1 MRSRSDRAE
10 LSTADLAGPLNAA
23 DRIVNGVDALR
34 YGIVLWGAEGR
45 LIHCNPAFRELFHGI
60 SPRLVPGFTFE
71 GFLAALLETGEITQP
86 ADPTEWMCRGL
97 AAFAEPQIE
106 EYQLADGRT
115 LEVIHDLD
123 PSGSVVMTVQD
134 VTTARRGEK
143 ALRKAKELAEAADQ
157 TKSRFLRAAN
167 HDLRQP
173 LSTMKILIF
182 NCIDAE
188 DAAHRDDLLHAMDIS
203 VSIMEDLLDALLQIG
218 QLDAGKIV
226 PKVTTFQLSQL
237 FDRLKTQFAHV
248 ARDKGIELRV
258 VDTSV
263 SIATDRALLER
274 ILSNLLANAIRYTDT
289 GTVLI
294 GARRAGAQVGIEV
307 CDTGRGIAPEHL
319 ERIFDEFY
327 QIGET
332 KALKSRGLG
341 LGLNIVKRL
350 SDLLGHRVSVR
361 SAPNRGSV
369 FRLDVPTG
377 NVWRSEMGEPVIN
390 EAVGGEFVG
399 LGVYIIEDDAG
410 LRQVL
415 RNLLERW
422 GMRTHA
428 LSGLEETLALLNSDE
443 PPPDLIISDYSLRGE
458 YGSEVVQQVQ
468 SALGRSVPSILMTA
482 DTDPELIRSLRER
495 SFPVLIKPVSP
506 PRLRVLMH
514 NLLYEPTENG

>member
-1 MRSRSDRAE
+1 MPSRSDRAE
-10 LSTADLAGPLNAA
+10 PIIADQPEPAA
-23 DRIVNGVDALR
+23 AAHRLFDAVDALR
-34 YGIVLWGAEGR
+34 YGLVLWDAEGR
-45 LIHCNPAFRELFHGI
+45 LIHCNRAFRELFHGI
-60 SPRLVPGFTFE
+60 SAQLVPGFTFE
-71 GFLAALLETGEITQP
+71 AFLRALLATGEITQP
-86 ADPTEWMCRGL
+86 ADRAEWMRERL

-106 EYQLADGRT
+106 EHQLADGRT

-123 PSGSVVMTVQD
+123 PSGSIMMTVQD

-143 ALRKAKELAEAADQ
+143 ALRKAKELAETADQ

-218 QLDAGKIV
+218 QLDAGRIV

-237 FDRLKTQFAHV
+237 FDRLKIQFAHV
-248 ARDKGIELRV
+248 ARDKGIDLRV
-258 VDTSV
+258 VDTRV

-274 ILSNLLANAIRYTDT
+274 ILSNLVANAIRYTDA
-289 GTVLI
+289 GAVLL
-294 GARRAGAQVGIEV
+294 GARRAGGQIRIEV
-307 CDTGRGIAPEHL
+307 CDTGRGMAPEHL
-319 ERIFDEFY
+319 DRIFEEFY
-327 QIGET
+327 QIGEA
-332 KALKSRGLG
+332 KPLKSRGLG

-350 SDLLGHRVSVR
+350 SDLLGHRVSVS
-361 SAPNRGSV
+361 SAPARGSV
-369 FRLDVPTG
+369 FRLEVPTG
-377 NVWRSEMGEPVIN
+377 NVWLSDMGEPLIS

-399 LGVYIIEDDAG
+399 RCVYIIEDDPG

-415 RNLLERW
+415 KNLLERW
-422 GMRTHA
+422 GMEAHA
-428 LSGLEETLALLNSDE
+428 LSGLDEAKALLASDQR
-443 PPPDLIISDYSLRGE
+443 PPDLIISDYSLRGE
-458 YGSEVVQQVQ
+458 YGSDVVQKIQT
-468 SALGRSVPSILMTA
+468 ALAKTVPSILMTA
-482 DTDPELIRSLRER
+482 DTDPELIRSLRDR

-514 NLLYEPTENG
+514 NLLYEPSENG